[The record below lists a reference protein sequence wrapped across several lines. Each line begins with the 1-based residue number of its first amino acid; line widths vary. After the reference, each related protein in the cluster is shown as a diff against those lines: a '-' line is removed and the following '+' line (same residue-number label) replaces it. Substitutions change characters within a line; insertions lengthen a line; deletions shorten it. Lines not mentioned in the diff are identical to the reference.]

1 MIPAVEKKPKNVE
14 RISTSHSLE
23 KSASLW
29 VEGEFLPLYNKVKTR
44 GKQKK
49 DSFLYDGWYK
59 WGKKS

>member
-49 DSFLYDGWYK
+49 DSFLYDG
-59 WGKKS
+59 